1 MTKTKSLADLKAEMA
16 QIRLAMKSA
25 DTDWFLKKD
34 NETPQGYG
42 GLSET
47 KRYFTDNYPGFL
59 KSLNKGK
66 KMTSTQFHELLA
78 TKLGL

>member
-16 QIRLAMKSA
+16 IIRLAMKSA

-34 NETPQGYG
+34 AETPQSYG

-47 KRYFTDNYPGFL
+47 KRYVYDTS
-59 KSLNKGK
+59 KSCN
-66 KMTSTQFHELLA
+66 
-78 TKLGL
+78 